1 MYNFKRVMAD
11 VSSDGEW
18 LYMLDDEEGTVVDSC
33 ELVIEDEEDEEVAR
47 YYDWTD
53 SEIEY
58 IKMKKN

>member
-1 MYNFKRVMAD
+1 MAD

-33 ELVIEDEEDEEVAR
+33 ELSIEDEEDEEVAR

-53 SEIEY
+53 DEIEY
-58 IKMKKN
+58 IKIKKN